1 MATLALIGA
10 GKQELD
16 KVKSYQLG
24 AHVVGAELPHR
35 LHEDLLRRRHQV
47 LKQRRHAPGMRH
59 ERQSAPRWKMSAST
73 SAMPYFVVHVA
84 LGVLQAAVHLGFRRT
99 APGPPAPTTLTQPGL
114 GRGQRGEIL
123 LPCCALAAPSTTAS
137 SSPPPVRSG
146 SGHRHLPLGVPPRD
160 GRAHRRERHRVAS

>member
-35 LHEDLLRRRHQV
+35 LHEYLLRRRHQV
-47 LKQRRHAPGMRH
+47 LKQRPHAPGMRH
-59 ERQSAPRWKMSAST
+59 ERQSAPTWKMGAST
-73 SAMPYFVVHVA
+73 SAIPCFVIHVA

-99 APGPPAPTTLTQPGL
+99 APRPPAPTILTQPGL
-114 GRGQRGEIL
+114 GRGQRGED
-123 LPCCALAAPSTTAS
+123 LAAMLRFGGAQYDRVLEPSARSIRLRPSPS
-137 SSPPPVRSG
+137 SSRRS
-146 SGHRHLPLGVPPRD
+146 
-160 GRAHRRERHRVAS
+160 AT